1 MLFRSVHHEY
11 GHNVVEKGASGQG
24 AYGEGMGDV
33 HAVLMTEDPRLG
45 VGFQT
50 CSTGI
55 RNAANTCQYSSSG
68 CSSCGS
74 EIHACGQLISGCVW
88 DLRNRLATA
97 YPSTWQG
104 ILRRLVINSM
114 PLHGAIGTIAT
125 DITIDY
131 LTLDDDDGT
140 LANGTPNYNSINTA
154 FSIHGLPGPGLS
166 PLLFTYPNGVPTSVG
181 HYGFTPLVV
190 QVDPL
195 SSQPNL
201 NTVRL
206 YSKATTASTW
216 TDQPDHPCGTAAELY
231 VTVGLPSDPVDRG
244 RAATLVV
251 EEEPPL
257 STYAYDL
264 LPEPAEPTWQPVEPD
279 PSPQPVQSM
288 WILVTFNLT
297 RKQRSLPVVRS

>member
-1 MLFRSVHHEY
+1 MLFRS
-11 GHNVVEKGASGQG
+11 
-24 AYGEGMGDV
+24 
-33 HAVLMTEDPRLG
+33 
-45 VGFQT
+45 
-50 CSTGI
+50 
-55 RNAANTCQYSSSG
+55 
-68 CSSCGS
+68 
-74 EIHACGQLISGCVW
+74 
-88 DLRNRLATA
+88 
-97 YPSTWQG
+97 
-104 ILRRLVINSM
+104 
-114 PLHGAIGTIAT
+114 IGTIAT

-216 TDQPDHPCGTAAELY
+216 TISSMIAVAGTTNRFTVNIPGGNCGDIKAFYVACNTTSGAVVTDPLTAPTAFKSA
-231 VTVGLPSDPVDRG
+231 TISCSDPLPSDLNGDGHIDGSDLGIMLANWGQRGAGDLNNDGIVDG
-244 RAATLVV
+244 ADLGILLV
-251 EEEPPL
+251 
-257 STYAYDL
+257 S
-264 LPEPAEPTWQPVEPD
+264 WG
-279 PSPQPVQSM
+279 
-288 WILVTFNLT
+288 
-297 RKQRSLPVVRS
+297 